1 MVGKPLNTFNLCVI
15 IIKKGGKTMRWIIIS
30 CFVIILIILCI
41 IKFFLYFYKR
51 RNIGK
56 DFFKESEKPFGKK
69 APEMY
74 YDKQMMFRKCYGFF
88 IGVHYLLVV
97 MSISLTTITIYMVMD
112 TKLELISRMVVSV
125 LAAVSTNLQIVLRF
139 DKVAEGYI
147 CAMRIL
153 EQAILEYEE
162 QEPAELD
169 ILLQANQRSE
179 EIIHNMFQ

>member
-1 MVGKPLNTFNLCVI
+1 
-15 IIKKGGKTMRWIIIS
+15 MRWIIIS

-88 IGVHYLLVV
+88 YRCPLFAGSYVDFIDNYNY
-97 MSISLTTITIYMVMD
+97 IY
-112 TKLELISRMVVSV
+112 
-125 LAAVSTNLQIVLRF
+125 
-139 DKVAEGYI
+139 GYG
-147 CAMRIL
+147 
-153 EQAILEYEE
+153 YE
-162 QEPAELD
+162 AG
-169 ILLQANQRSE
+169 IN
-179 EIIHNMFQ
+179 I

>member
-1 MVGKPLNTFNLCVI
+1 MWWIVFSCLI
-15 IIKKGGKTMRWIIIS
+15 IVLI
-30 CFVIILIILCI
+30 IILIIR
-41 IKFFLYFYKR
+41 FFWYFYKR

-88 IGVHYLLVV
+88 IGVHYLLIV

-112 TKLELISRMVVSV
+112 SDLDIVPRLIVSV

-147 CAMRIL
+147 CAMRVL
-153 EQAILEYEE
+153 EQAILEYE
-162 QEPAELD
+162 QEESLGLD
-169 ILLQANQRSE
+169 ILLQANKKSE
-179 EIIHNMFQ
+179 EIIHNLFQ